1 MKSEISFERIGG
13 NFFAR
18 AHFFAGP
25 AGLRSE
31 RGEKMNSAVPNGGIL
46 SEADLEAMIDRY
58 GDGLL
63 RVCLLYLKDYASA
76 EDAVQETF
84 LRAYRKF
91 ETFEGR
97 CSVKTWLTTIAIN
110 VCRNMLRAP
119 WSRRTVGEDALL
131 SLKAADPATP
141 DPTVARAVMKL
152 PRDQRAAVVLY
163 YVQGL
168 KIREIAQVMGVPVPT
183 VSSRLSRAKQKLHA
197 ELKEWYFDEE

>member
-1 MKSEISFERIGG
+1 MKNKESAEAEITRLVEEHQL
-13 NFFAR
+13 A
-18 AHFFAGP
+18 
-25 AGLRSE
+25 
-31 RGEKMNSAVPNGGIL
+31 
-46 SEADLEAMIDRY
+46 
-58 GDGLL
+58 LL
-63 RVCLLYLKDYASA
+63 RLCFAYLHDEKLA

-91 ETFEGR
+91 DTFEGR

-119 WSRRTVGEDALL
+119 WSRRTVGEEALL
-131 SLKAADPATP
+131 SLKAADPEMP

-152 PRDQRAAVVLY
+152 PRDQRTAVVLY

-197 ELKEWYFDEE
+197 ELKEWYFDEK

>member
-1 MKSEISFERIGG
+1 
-13 NFFAR
+13 
-18 AHFFAGP
+18 
-25 AGLRSE
+25 
-31 RGEKMNSAVPNGGIL
+31 MNSAVPNGGIL
-46 SEADLEAMIDRY
+46 SEVDLEQLIDRY

-63 RVCLLYLKDYASA
+63 RMCLMYLKDYASA

-91 ETFEGR
+91 DTFEGR
-97 CSVKTWLTTIAIN
+97 CSVKTWLTIIAIN

-119 WSRRTVGEDALL
+119 WSRRTVGEEALL
-131 SLKAADPATP
+131 SLKAADPEMP

-152 PRDQRAAVVLY
+152 PRDQRTAVVLY

-197 ELKEWYFDEE
+197 ELKEWYFDEK

>member
-1 MKSEISFERIGG
+1 MKLKFPSSASEEI
-13 NFFAR
+13 FFAR
-18 AHFFAGP
+18 AHFFVGP

>member
-1 MKSEISFERIGG
+1 MKLKFPSSASEEI
-13 NFFAR
+13 FFAR
-18 AHFFAGP
+18 AHFFAGS

>member
-1 MKSEISFERIGG
+1 
-13 NFFAR
+13 
-18 AHFFAGP
+18 
-25 AGLRSE
+25 
-31 RGEKMNSAVPNGGIL
+31 MNSAVPNGGIL
-46 SEADLEAMIDRY
+46 SEVDLEQLIDRY

-63 RVCLLYLKDYASA
+63 RMCLMYLKDYASA

-91 ETFEGR
+91 DTFEGR

-119 WSRRTVGEDALL
+119 WSRRTV
-131 SLKAADPATP
+131 
-141 DPTVARAVMKL
+141 
-152 PRDQRAAVVLY
+152 PRDQRTAVVLY